1 MCHYVSLE
9 VIIPC
14 AFVLTLHTAER
25 LFSGMKNN
33 VSFQIISCCGQGS
46 THGASVGFISSLLCF
61 GLGSKT
67 HCTKFSGTLAV
78 SFRQWRSSFDLSLYV
93 SYQSYG
99 LTKGKFHD
107 FSEKIT
113 LKSESGV
120 ECLDQ

>member
-1 MCHYVSLE
+1 MALE
-9 VIIPC
+9 VTSLC
-14 AFVLTLHTAER
+14 AFVFTLFAAER
-25 LFSGMKNN
+25 LFSSMNKNVN
-33 VSFQIISCCGQGS
+33 FQISSCCERGG
-46 THGASVGFISSLLCF
+46 THGTFVGFLSSLLCF